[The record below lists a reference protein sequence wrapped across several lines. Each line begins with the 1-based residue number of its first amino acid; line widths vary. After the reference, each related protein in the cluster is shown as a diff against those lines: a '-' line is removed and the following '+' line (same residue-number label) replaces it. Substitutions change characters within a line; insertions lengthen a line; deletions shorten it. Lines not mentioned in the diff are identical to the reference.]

1 MGRKNEES
9 VYTKLGFTLS
19 GIIKNNNEKYFIDF
33 IRSVNV
39 DEKFYAIRTQEPLG
53 DVKYFDMNR
62 IPVKIEQLEKDVEET
77 EGIPDK
83 FKWQIIPVAN
93 NKIQLRSKLGDN
105 DAFID
110 SNKILFNTENNL
122 ENNWEFFPST
132 GWKTNSN

>member
-1 MGRKNEES
+1 
-9 VYTKLGFTLS
+9 
-19 GIIKNNNEKYFIDF
+19 
-33 IRSVNV
+33 
-39 DEKFYAIRTQEPLG
+39 
-53 DVKYFDMNR
+53 MNR
-62 IPVKIEQLEKDVEET
+62 IPVKIEQLERDIEET

-83 FKWQIIPVAN
+83 FKWQIIPVDN

-110 SNKILFNTENNL
+110 SNKILFKTENNL